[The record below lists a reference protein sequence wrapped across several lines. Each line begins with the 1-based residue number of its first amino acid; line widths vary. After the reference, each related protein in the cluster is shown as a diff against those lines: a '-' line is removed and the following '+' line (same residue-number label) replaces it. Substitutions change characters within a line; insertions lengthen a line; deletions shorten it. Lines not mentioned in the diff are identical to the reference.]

1 MNANNLRRKLQNA
14 ALKSAAV
21 NASRTQSKHD
31 KREAFIADVYKR
43 GGKGFVERVQLFATT
58 ERQSSVRLPPWYR
71 EYLLAIGDFRLNR
84 VLTTGPA
91 QCGKT
96 LAHAMLFVDALT
108 TGKLNGVWFYDT
120 RTSLDQ
126 NVPMQFQPVADSW
139 IANMTA
145 AGHKFNRRSDRCINT
160 RFQIDQVNGIFAYVS
175 TSRPG
180 QREKGTAAAGG
191 MAVSYQADYAFLE
204 ERSQYRPGSADSIPR
219 RLDASLLPTRPI
231 RELGTPGGGTGIEE
245 QMGKVDHLFYPH
257 YTCTSCKQ
265 TLPLDPKGC
274 LLRETLQ
281 RDPLG
286 RIKKTYLSDSGRPVS
301 WFHRD
306 ENDAVASA
314 YFACS
319 NCAEAITDE
328 QRYDARFCCRHT
340 GVSLFEFLESLP
352 PGIPEYTWTIGI
364 HLSPLTRE
372 TQFNLAS
379 KMIEEGMSAS
389 TTDDWQQQMLG
400 HPSEHQV
407 GSISPEMLRASM
419 ASPVPQRQPELVL
432 AGIDVGRSEDWLAI
446 VEFYLPP
453 NYHRMTRAEVI
464 EKTIRYVSY
473 ASDVMRNDIPDLL
486 TRFDVKAGLIDNEPS
501 RESSM
506 YLCRRTCLDMAD
518 QIAYLKDPVRKSQV
532 ADGGITYDCYQI
544 RNEKFMGA
552 VLEGFLLKA
561 EDDYP
566 LYRLPPT
573 WEKWLSNP
581 SERSPLRHLMG
592 PSRDPKTQQWKRG
605 PGNVDDF
612 YFALVFAEAAFYIKL
627 EELMPDKDD
636 YFQGSSSF
644 SSWW

>member
-1 MNANNLRRKLQNA
+1 MNTGNLRRKLQNA
-14 ALKSAAV
+14 ALKSALV

-31 KREAFIADVYKR
+31 QREAFIADAYER
-43 GGKGFVERVQLFATT
+43 GGMGFVERVGLFATT
-58 ERQSSVRLPPWYR
+58 ERQSSVRLPRWYR
-71 EYLLAIGDFRLNR
+71 EFLLTIGDFRLNK

-96 LAHAMLFVDALT
+96 LAHAMLFVDCLT

-139 IANMTA
+139 IANMMA
-145 AGHKFNRRSDRCINT
+145 VGHKFNRRSDRCINT
-160 RFQIDQVNGIFAYVS
+160 RYQIDQVNGIFAYVS

-257 YTCTSCKQ
+257 YTCNSCKQ

-274 LLRETLQ
+274 LLRETVQ

-306 ENDAVASA
+306 ENDAVNSA
-314 YFACS
+314 YFACL
-319 NCAEAITDE
+319 NCGEPISDE
-328 QRYDARFCCRHT
+328 QRYAAHFCCRHT
-340 GVSLFEFLESLP
+340 GTALADFLQSLP
-352 PGIPEYTWTIGI
+352 PGIPEYTWTVGI

-372 TQFNLAS
+372 TQFNLAA

-400 HPSEHQV
+400 HASEHQV
-407 GSISPEMLRASM
+407 GSINPEMLRASM
-419 ASPVPQRQPELVL
+419 ASPVPERQPELVL
-432 AGIDVGRSEDWLAI
+432 AGVDVGRSEDWLAI

-453 NYHRMTRAEVI
+453 NYYRLTRAEVI
-464 EKTIRYVSY
+464 EKTIRYISY

-486 TRFDVKAGLIDNEPS
+486 TRFDVNFGLIDNEPS

-605 PGNVDDF
+605 PGHVDDF

-627 EELMPDKDD
+627 EEMMPDKDD
-636 YFQGSSSF
+636 YGQASTSF